1 MYCYYY
7 YIITITI
14 IIVDIYIIIN
24 IVIIISI
31 IIIIVIIIILIV
43 LVIIIISIIVTV
55 TIINFLYMR
64 FVIFMFSDWVSF
76 LAYINLFGIKGFV
89 VVVAIQNNLITS
101 LYEIGTRQVD
111 LPYSSSICCLRKY
124 CSLCVKY
131 SFFFS
136 PLMTKRF
143 LYLKEHIIQTIKL
156 ILN

>member
-1 MYCYYY
+1 MYFYSY

-89 VVVAIQNNLITS
+89 VVVVVAIQNNLITS

-124 CSLCVKY
+124 CPLCVKY
-131 SFFFS
+131 SFFF
-136 PLMTKRF
+136 L
-143 LYLKEHIIQTIKL
+143 L
-156 ILN
+156 